1 MTNIEQTI
9 KRLKE
14 DAKGLDEQVTRICAD
29 ETSYITKCDLDRLH
43 FISLHL
49 ATTNE
54 RLQYEIHKRLIRK
67 CNDLENELEE
77 CYEETEQE

>member
-1 MTNIEQTI
+1 MISIEQTI

-14 DAKGLDEQVTRICAD
+14 DAKDLDEQVARICTD

-43 FISLHL
+43 FISLYL

-54 RLQYEIHKRLIRK
+54 RLQYAIHKRLIRECK
-67 CNDLENELEE
+67 DLEYELEE
-77 CYEETEQE
+77 YYEEMEQD